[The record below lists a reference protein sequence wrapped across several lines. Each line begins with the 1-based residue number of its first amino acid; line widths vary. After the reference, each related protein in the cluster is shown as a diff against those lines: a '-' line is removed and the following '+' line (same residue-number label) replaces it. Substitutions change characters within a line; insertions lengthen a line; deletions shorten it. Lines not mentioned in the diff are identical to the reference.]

1 MPIKLD
7 PAHEAH
13 NQQFI
18 FPAISPI
25 QPTMEQTVEF
35 WKQNPPH
42 AAIFQIPSPVST
54 AEIRQTDKKLKLNLP
69 HSYKIWLNYANG
81 LNFVWKKKL
90 AFIFSLDELSQELE
104 DWKQEISVIAENLQ
118 ADYGRD
124 WIHPLFPEIKAPE
137 GIKLRKFFP
146 IGRDLNND
154 LYLLY
159 PQANK
164 EDILFFYSHNTYE
177 IKLKSSNLGNY
188 LWFLNL
194 YGHTHP
200 QETDERLRP
209 FLEKNIAFKP

>member
-7 PAHEAH
+7 PAHELH

-18 FPAISPI
+18 FPQVAQFPAN
-25 QPTMEQTVEF
+25 MEQTVEF

-42 AAIFQIPSPVST
+42 SAIFKTPPALGVAAI
-54 AEIRQTDKKLKLNLP
+54 RQMDKKYKLNLP
-69 HSYKIWLNYANG
+69 NGYKTWLAYANG
-81 LNFVWKKKL
+81 LNFVWKKTVP
-90 AFIFSLDELSQELE
+90 FIFSLAELPQEIE
-104 DWKQEISVIAENLQ
+104 DWKQEINVIAENLQ

-124 WIHPLFPEIKAPE
+124 WIYPLFPEIKAPE
-137 GIKLRKFFP
+137 EIKLRKFFP

-164 EDILFFYSHNTYE
+164 EEVLFVYSNDSYQ
-177 IKLKSSNLGNY
+177 IKAKNSNLSNY
-188 LWFLNL
+188 IWFLNL

-200 QETDERLRP
+200 QEIDKRLLP
-209 FLEKNIAFKP
+209 FFEKNIQFKP